1 MTTSFSRYARSA
13 LFACLAL
20 PAGAW
25 AQSGNSLL
33 ISTEERCAL
42 NRVDDES
49 LPLALESC
57 EDIAEAGNLHA
68 QYELGEFYYHGER
81 TERDIE
87 TALAWY
93 ERASLQGHPGAQYRL
108 GLMHSQ
114 GEGVERNLPQA
125 YVILK
130 MAAVNGKDAAMDASD
145 TVATQMNQQE
155 LAAATQVLS
164 TLFRNYLSQI
174 REEQLSRSPTEAAP
188 TMQLPEPAPSESPQ
202 P

>member
-1 MTTSFSRYARSA
+1 MTAPLSRYALSA

-33 ISTEERCAL
+33 ITTEERCAL

-49 LPLALESC
+49 LPLALQSC
-57 EDIAEAGNLHA
+57 EDIAEAGSPYA

-81 TERDIE
+81 AERDIRS
-87 TALAWY
+87 ALAWY

-145 TVATQMNQQE
+145 SVATQMNQEE

-174 REEQLSRSPTEAAP
+174 REQQLSRSSPDAAP
-188 TMQLPEPAPSESPQ
+188 TMPVPEPANSESLQ

>member
-1 MTTSFSRYARSA
+1 MTASLFRFA
-13 LFACLAL
+13 LLACLAL
-20 PAGAW
+20 PLTAG

-33 ISTEERCAL
+33 ISTDERCAL

-49 LPLALESC
+49 LPLAMKSC
-57 EDIAEAGNLHA
+57 EEIAESGDQSA

-81 TERDIE
+81 TERDIA
-87 TALAWY
+87 TALTWY
-93 ERASLQGHPGAQYRL
+93 EQASLQGHPGAQYRL

-145 TVATQMNQQE
+145 TIATQMSQE
-155 LAAATQVLS
+155 EMAAATQVLS
-164 TLFRNYLSQI
+164 TLFRNYLAQI
-174 REEQLSRSPTEAAP
+174 REEQLTRPSTEAPPTLQMTPAAP
-188 TMQLPEPAPSESPQ
+188 EADQ